1 MKQHALIAA
10 LMLTAATT
18 VVHAHCQ
25 IPCGIY
31 GDEARFVTM
40 LEHTQTITKSM
51 TEIKRLSG
59 DAGADAN
66 QLARWVANK
75 EAHAQDIQD
84 IISEYFLAQRI
95 KDSQADYTERLK
107 ISHKIIVLAMKAKQS
122 TDLAYADGLKK
133 AIQDFQAL
141 YFAK

>member
-1 MKQHALIAA
+1 MKTQLILAA
-10 LMLTAATT
+10 LLLTLSTGL
-18 VVHAHCQ
+18 VHAHCQ

-31 GDEARFVTM
+31 GDEARFTTM

-51 TEIKRLSG
+51 SEIKRLSA
-59 DAGADAN
+59 DSGANAN
-66 QLARWVANK
+66 QLARWVQNK
-75 EAHAQDIQD
+75 EAHAQMIQD
-84 IISEYFLAQRI
+84 IVAEYFLAQRI

-122 TDLAYADGLKK
+122 TDLTCAEGLKK
-133 AIQDFQAL
+133 AISDFQAI